1 MTAIARRRVLAVLP
15 LALALACSR
24 PARTLPEVKV
34 FVAPELP
41 ADVLADVAAHLGVAR
56 VIRTARADEAELVW
70 AGDPAQALAL
80 GERLVPGS
88 APAAEDVQA
97 RWRDAERRFAPLGA
111 RARVLLVSPRA
122 RLPFAPSNLRDLAD
136 RRARGK
142 VALVP
147 FGKGAGPVTIA
158 ALTLAYGEK
167 SAGRFLALVARNAPQ
182 LAGSD
187 GEVRARVAS
196 GEAAF
201 GLTGSFEGAAAAA
214 SATPLDVVYPD
225 QVGAGAVALPTAV
238 ALLGGASDAARSLAA
253 WLAGPDAERIL
264 VARIPGLLPL
274 RHEVPIPV
282 GVEPAGNL
290 VTLSFD
296 WDALAAETARQA
308 ERLARWPEGF
318 TEGTPSVR

>member
-34 FVAPELP
+34 FVAAELP
-41 ADVLADVAAHLGVAR
+41 ADVLVEVAAHRGIAR
-56 VIRTARADEAELVW
+56 VVRVARADEAELVW

-80 GERLVPGS
+80 RERLDPGS
-88 APAAEDVQA
+88 APAAEDVPA
-97 RWRDAERRFAPLGA
+97 RWRDARRRFAPLGA

-142 VALVP
+142 LALVP
-147 FGKGAGPVTIA
+147 LGQGAGPVTVA

-167 SAGRFLALVARNAPQ
+167 SAGRFLALVAENAPQ
-182 LAGSD
+182 LAASD

-196 GEAAF
+196 GGAAF
-201 GLTGSFEGAAAAA
+201 GLAGSLEGAAAAA
-214 SATPLDVVYPD
+214 SAAPLEVVYPD

-238 ALLGGASDAARSLAA
+238 ALLRGASHGARALAG
-253 WLAGPDAERIL
+253 WLAGPEAERIL

-274 RHEVPIPV
+274 RPEVPVPV

-296 WDALAAETARQA
+296 WDALAAETARQTA
-308 ERLARWPEGF
+308 RLARWPEGF
-318 TEGTPSVR
+318 TKGTPGAR